1 MRASDVLREE
11 ARAWLARDCVA
22 DWTGAALLQEVARFL
37 VRAQPAEALAF
48 AFALQGVAAA
58 LSDKVGLPV
67 GPAPTATA
75 APPPTAPDQPAA
87 PPPTAAG

>member
-22 DWTGAALLQEVARFL
+22 DWTGTSLLREVARFL

-48 AFALQGVAAA
+48 ALALQGVAAA
-58 LSDKVGLPV
+58 LADKAGLSA
-67 GPAPTATA
+67 GLAPTAA
-75 APPPTAPDQPAA
+75 VPPPPTAPDQPAA